1 MKILKII
8 AKLIVILM
16 FSFAVILLFSQMW
29 LLKTWSDLTA
39 AEVLYHMLAPLN
51 GTNPDMI
58 KGYIM
63 RYLIPALVIII
74 AIIVAVIVYT
84 KKKEKTKPVYIILLI
99 MSVIM
104 IAFSIVRIERGVG
117 EFSYAVNYLK
127 AKKFQG
133 EDFIEKNYTDPREVS
148 LTFPE
153 KKRNLIYIFL
163 ESAEMTF
170 ADKESGGDFDVNC
183 IPELTELAKEN
194 EDFSADSDK
203 LNGGISLPG
212 TNWTM
217 GAMFGMTSGL
227 PLQTSLGA
235 NSMMNEDSFFE
246 GVMTLGDI
254 LAEEGYDQRLLLG
267 SEAKFGGRETYF
279 KQHGNY
285 LMKDYNWAIDE
296 GKIPKDYYVWWGYED
311 EKLFEYA
318 KEQLTEMAAE
328 DEPFNLTMLTVDT
341 HFPDGYVCDM
351 CEDKYDNQ
359 YANVFACSSRQ
370 TVQFIKWIQAQD
382 FYEDTTIVISG
393 DHPTMD
399 PDFTDNVDKKYTRK
413 TYTCILNSAAGSS
426 TGKTREFSTLDMFP
440 TTLAAMGVEIEG
452 DKLGM
457 GVNLYSDTKTL
468 IEEYG
473 EQVCSD
479 KMNLPSAFMDK
490 LGDIKITEKDLKRI
504 KKARVSV
511 VDTDTPGQMAVRQK
525 NIRSIKAASVKKA
538 EVEIINNKTGKTD
551 VYNLDCVTDP
561 DNPAIFSTIAY
572 VELDEADIKDTTVK
586 IYFTVEGIDHFEI
599 GTWNYDEGEQK
610 WIAE

>member
-117 EFSYAVNYLK
+117 VFSYAVNYLK

-341 HFPDGYVCDM
+341 HFPDGYVCDI

>member
-117 EFSYAVNYLK
+117 VFSYAVNYLK

-341 HFPDGYVCDM
+341 HFPDGYVCDI

-572 VELDEADIKDTTVK
+572 VELDEEDIKDTTVK

-599 GTWNYDEGEQK
+599 GTWKYDEGEQK

>member
-117 EFSYAVNYLK
+117 VFSYAVNYLK

-170 ADKESGGDFDVNC
+170 ADKQSGGGFDVNC

-341 HFPDGYVCDM
+341 HFPDGYVCDI

-413 TYTCILNSAAGSS
+413 TYTCILNSAAGSG

>member
-1 MKILKII
+1 
-8 AKLIVILM
+8 
-16 FSFAVILLFSQMW
+16 
-29 LLKTWSDLTA
+29 
-39 AEVLYHMLAPLN
+39 
-51 GTNPDMI
+51 
-58 KGYIM
+58 
-63 RYLIPALVIII
+63 
-74 AIIVAVIVYT
+74 
-84 KKKEKTKPVYIILLI
+84 
-99 MSVIM
+99 
-104 IAFSIVRIERGVG
+104 
-117 EFSYAVNYLK
+117 
-127 AKKFQG
+127 
-133 EDFIEKNYTDPREVS
+133 
-148 LTFPE
+148 
-153 KKRNLIYIFL
+153 
-163 ESAEMTF
+163 
-170 ADKESGGDFDVNC
+170 
-183 IPELTELAKEN
+183 
-194 EDFSADSDK
+194 
-203 LNGGISLPG
+203 
-212 TNWTM
+212 
-217 GAMFGMTSGL
+217 
-227 PLQTSLGA
+227 
-235 NSMMNEDSFFE
+235 MMNEDSFFE

-254 LAEEGYDQRLLLG
+254 LAEEGYDQRLLLD
-267 SEAKFGGRETYF
+267 SEAKFGGRGTYF

-341 HFPDGYVCDM
+341 HFPDGYVCDI

-413 TYTCILNSAAGSS
+413 TYTCILNSAAGSG
-426 TGKTREFSTLDMFP
+426 TGKAREFSTLDMFP